1 MKKIVLIEDDED
13 LCEMVQYLLE
23 SNGYQTFLAHDAEK
37 GIRLIQKQKPDL
49 ILLDIILPGIDGAEV
64 VKRINTQPY
73 LRDIPII
80 FLTGLVS
87 DNERE
92 ILEEKLNVDGKQ
104 YQILGKPFEGSALLK
119 IIFEA
124 LGP

>member
-1 MKKIVLIEDDED
+1 MKKIVLIEDDKD

-23 SNGYQTFLAHDAEK
+23 SNGYQTFISHDAEK
-37 GIRLIQKQKPDL
+37 GIQLIQKLKPDI
-49 ILLDIILPGIDGAEV
+49 ILLDIILPGMDGAQA
-64 VKRINTQPY
+64 VKRLNTQPY

-87 DNERE
+87 DNERGV
-92 ILEEKLNVDGKQ
+92 LEERLNVDGKR

-119 IIFEA
+119 MIFEA
-124 LGP
+124 LGH

>member
-1 MKKIVLIEDDED
+1 MKKIVLIEDDKD

-23 SNGYQTFLAHDAEK
+23 SNGYQIFVSHDAEK
-37 GIRLIQKQKPDL
+37 GIHLVQKQKPDI
-49 ILLDIILPGIDGAEV
+49 ILLDFILPGMDGGEAV
-64 VKRINTQPY
+64 RRLNAQPY

-87 DNERE
+87 GNERE
-92 ILEEKLNVDGKQ
+92 IIEERLNVDGKQ

-119 IIFEA
+119 MIFEA

>member
-1 MKKIVLIEDDED
+1 MKKIVLIEDDKD

-23 SNGYQTFLAHDAEK
+23 SNGYQTFIAHDAEK
-37 GIRLIQKQKPDL
+37 GIQLIQKQKPDI
-49 ILLDIILPGIDGAEV
+49 ILLDIILPGMDGAQAV
-64 VKRINTQPY
+64 QRLNAQPY

-87 DNERE
+87 DNERDV
-92 ILEEKLNVDGKQ
+92 LAEKLNVDGKQ

>member
-1 MKKIVLIEDDED
+1 MKKIVLIEDDKD

-37 GIRLIQKQKPDL
+37 GLRLIREQKPD
-49 ILLDIILPGIDGAEV
+49 IVLLDIILPGMNGAEA
-64 VKRINTQPY
+64 VKRLNAQPY
-73 LRDIPII
+73 LKDIPII

-87 DNERE
+87 DNEQE
-92 ILEEKLNVDGKQ
+92 VLKEKLSVDGKQ
-104 YQILGKPFEGSALLK
+104 YQILGKPFEGSVLLK
-119 IIFEA
+119 MIFEA